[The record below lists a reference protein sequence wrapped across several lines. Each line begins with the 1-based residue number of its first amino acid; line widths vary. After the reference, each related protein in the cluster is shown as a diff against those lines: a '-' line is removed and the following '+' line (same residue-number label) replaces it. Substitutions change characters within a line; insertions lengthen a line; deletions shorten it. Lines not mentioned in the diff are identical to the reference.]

1 MTTLPFD
8 DTATR
13 AQPRVAVVTAE
24 AFPDLELDDRLILAP
39 LATAGIAAE
48 PVVWTDPDA
57 DWTAYDLVLLRS
69 PWDYTL
75 RRADFLAWAGS
86 LPRLLNPA
94 DVVVWNT
101 EKTYLRELAAAG
113 VPVTETQW
121 IGGGDV
127 WTAPEA
133 GEWVVKPAIGA
144 GSVDA
149 GRYDC
154 ADPEQRE
161 LAELHVERLLAA
173 ARLAMVQPYLSAVDT
188 DGETALLYFTDP
200 ATGRLAYS
208 HAIRKGAMLTG
219 PDTGMEGLYRQ
230 EQIDPRVATDAQR
243 AVAERALAAIPGG
256 EERLLYARVDL
267 LPGPGG
273 DPVVVELELTEPSLF
288 FGYDQ
293 DAATRFAAA
302 VSAHITR

>member
-1 MTTLPFD
+1 MTTQPFD
-8 DTATR
+8 DAATR

-24 AFPDLELDDRLILAP
+24 TIPDLEPDDRLILAP
-39 LATAGIAAE
+39 LVTAGIAAV
-48 PVVWTDPDA
+48 PVVWTDRDA
-57 DWTAYDLVLLRS
+57 DWAAFDLVLLRS

-75 RRADFLAWAGS
+75 RRADFLAWVS
-86 LPRLLNPA
+86 SVPRLLNPA

-101 EKTYLRELAAAG
+101 EKTYLRQLAAAG

-121 IGGGDV
+121 VGGTDV
-127 WTAPEA
+127 WTAPAA

-149 GRYDC
+149 GRYDLS
-154 ADPEQRE
+154 DPEQRH
-161 LAELHVERLLAA
+161 LAELHVERLLAG

-188 DGETALLYFTDP
+188 EGETALLYFTDP

-219 PDTGMEGLYRQ
+219 PDTGVEGLYKQ
-230 EQIDPRVATDAQR
+230 EQIDPRVATAAQR
-243 AVAERALAAIPGG
+243 NVAERALAAIPGG
-256 EERLLYARVDL
+256 AERLLYARVDL

>member
-1 MTTLPFD
+1 MTTQPFND
-8 DTATR
+8 AATR

-48 PVVWTDPDA
+48 PVVWTDPEA
-57 DWTAYDLVLLRS
+57 DWAAYDLVLLRS

-75 RRADFLAWAGS
+75 RRADFLAWVAS
-86 LPRLLNPA
+86 IPQLLNPA

-121 IGGGDV
+121 VGGSDV

-149 GRYDC
+149 GRYDFS
-154 ADPEQRE
+154 DPEHRE

-173 ARLAMVQPYLSAVDT
+173 AKLVMVQPYLTAVDT
-188 DGETALLYFTDP
+188 EGETALLYFTDP
-200 ATGRLAYS
+200 VTGRLAYS
-208 HAIRKGAMLTG
+208 HAIRKGPMLTG
-219 PDTGMEGLYRQ
+219 PDTGVEGLYKQ
-230 EQIDPRVATDAQR
+230 EQIDPRVATEAQR

-256 EERLLYARVDL
+256 DERLLYARVDL

-273 DPVVVELELTEPSLF
+273 DPIVVELELTEPSLF
-288 FGYDQ
+288 FGFDQ